1 MKTTMRIMLLFVIS
15 SLAFSACGNAK
26 IGSRDSEEEQKN
38 EKTQNALKI
47 EENVDED
54 VSKIVT
60 EDKTAYLDV
69 LKKYK
74 GNIKSWERRIKE
86 YNEWY
91 QEDNVNSEFLYDER
105 QIAIT
110 DINGDGI
117 DELFFVADTD
127 AQTNEGWEEYTKDLY
142 IFTLQNGQASKVFQE
157 RVYTEA
163 GGGYRYLV
171 IKTTD
176 NQLVVLDTGVDE
188 FEECSMDQYR
198 LIGDHLEK
206 EEHHELYY
214 NAYAYEDEP
223 MYSIDKNGE
232 EITVTENE
240 FENTIQSLSKDF
252 DTVLIRSGGGVEIS
266 IYDIQDEQEAIS
278 MTYAEALEFLGGTE
292 DENDAW
298 KQAYVD
304 FIEADPDIAFNPE
317 WCTCGLIYLDKDE
330 IPELIIEYSNEA
342 DGTGVVSFKN
352 GGTTSYRF
360 SRTGGIQYIER
371 EGLVY
376 NAVGVQGT
384 FVDEFVLLD
393 TSGFHDYGHG
403 YRYGESQDFTN
414 FTHFNWNDK
423 EVSEEEYNSNLAMF
437 DSARSSSWNT
447 YSEEYHNNNYKPYEM
462 CEYLLDY

>member
-15 SLAFSACGNAK
+15 SLAFSACGNTK

-117 DELFFVADTD
+117 DELLFVADTD

-206 EEHHELYY
+206 EEHTACRTCDDL
-214 NAYAYEDEP
+214 P
-223 MYSIDKNGE
+223 RLRLG
-232 EITVTENE
+232 ITP
-240 FENTIQSLSKDF
+240 I
-252 DTVLIRSGGGVEIS
+252 
-266 IYDIQDEQEAIS
+266 
-278 MTYAEALEFLGGTE
+278 
-292 DENDAW
+292 
-298 KQAYVD
+298 
-304 FIEADPDIAFNPE
+304 
-317 WCTCGLIYLDKDE
+317 C
-330 IPELIIEYSNEA
+330 
-342 DGTGVVSFKN
+342 
-352 GGTTSYRF
+352 
-360 SRTGGIQYIER
+360 
-371 EGLVY
+371 
-376 NAVGVQGT
+376 
-384 FVDEFVLLD
+384 
-393 TSGFHDYGHG
+393 
-403 YRYGESQDFTN
+403 
-414 FTHFNWNDK
+414 
-423 EVSEEEYNSNLAMF
+423 
-437 DSARSSSWNT
+437 
-447 YSEEYHNNNYKPYEM
+447 
-462 CEYLLDY
+462 